1 MIGRLS
7 AMARITP
14 PRLDGLRADQT
25 TGALA
30 APETHEARVVV
41 APATAWERGETPY
54 GWLSAPSV
62 IVLCGERLMPGTT
75 VETRDGMTY
84 RIVGS
89 GPLIRQ
95 LGLIRHGAVEVQQ

>member
-1 MIGRLS
+1 VIGRLS

-14 PRLDGLRADQT
+14 ARLDGLKADQT
-25 TGALA
+25 VGALA
-30 APETHEARVVV
+30 MSETRELRVVI

-62 IVLCGERLMPGTT
+62 IVLCAERLSPGTT
-75 VETRDGMTY
+75 VETRDGMAY

-89 GPLIRQ
+89 GPVIHQ
-95 LGLIRHGAVEVQQ
+95 LGLIRHGAVEVQA